1 MLNRLNHVAIA
12 VPDLAA
18 AVTFYRDVLGA
29 EVSEAMDLWEHGV
42 TSVFVYL
49 SNTKLELITPLGD
62 HSPIAG
68 FLAKNPAGG
77 LHHLCFD
84 VQDIHVSSDKVKAA
98 HVRLLDVPKPGSQGN
113 PVVFMHPVSMIMVL
127 LPSLNGAET
136 GFCGNILSENI
147 L

>member
-113 PVVFMHPVSMIMVL
+113 PVVFMHPKDVFGCL
-127 LPSLNGAET
+127 LELEESA
-136 GFCGNILSENI
+136 
-147 L
+147 

>member
-12 VPDLAA
+12 VPDLGA

-68 FLAKNPAGG
+68 FLTKNPAGG
-77 LHHLCFD
+77 LHHLCFE
-84 VQDIHVSSDKVKAA
+84 VQDIHMSSDKVNAA
-98 HVRLLDVPKPGSQGN
+98 HVRLIDVPKQGSQGK
-113 PVVFMHPVSMIMVL
+113 PVVFMHPKDVFGCL
-127 LPSLNGAET
+127 LELEESA
-136 GFCGNILSENI
+136 
-147 L
+147 